1 MTGMKVLSF
10 GSLNI
15 DYTYKVDH
23 FVQKGETLSSEAL
36 QVFSGGKGLNQ
47 SIALAKAG
55 ARVYHAGAVGEDGRF
70 LLDVME
76 EAGVDTSCVRI
87 LDDVRTGNAIIQND
101 REGDNC
107 ILLYGGANQAIT
119 KVQIDK
125 VLSRF
130 DTGDYLVLQNE
141 INELSYLMTKA
152 HECGLKIVLNP
163 SPMNEKI
170 FALPLQYVDYFLL
183 NEVEALQIMGW
194 KADAEEDMD
203 ALAAALQAKYH
214 QATVVLT
221 IGSAGSIFTNG
232 DKQFRQ
238 SSFRVKAVD
247 TTAAGDTFSGYF
259 IAGLLSGLGAEAAME
274 RASKAAAIAVTRP
287 GAAPSIPTQAE
298 VDGFKKSNG

>member
-1 MTGMKVLSF
+1 MKVLSF

-23 FVQKGETLSSEAL
+23 FVQKGETLSSESL

-55 ARVYHAGAVGEDGRF
+55 ADVYHAGAIGEDGKF
-70 LLDVME
+70 LLAVME
-76 EAGVDTSCVRI
+76 KAGVNTSCVKI
-87 LDDVRTGNAIIQND
+87 LDEVRTGNAIIQND
-101 REGDNC
+101 KEGDNC

-119 KVQIDK
+119 REQIDA
-125 VLSRF
+125 VLAQF
-130 DTGDYLVLQNE
+130 DAGDYLVLQNE
-141 INELSYLMTKA
+141 INELSYLITKA

-170 FALPLQYVDYFLL
+170 LALPLQYVDFFLL
-183 NEVEALQIMGW
+183 NEVEAFQIMGW
-194 KADAEEDMD
+194 NADAEEDMD
-203 ALAAALQAKYH
+203 ALAAALQAKYP

-221 IGSAGSIFTNG
+221 IGSAGSIFANG

-259 IAGLLSGLGAEAAME
+259 IAGLLNGLSEEAAME
-274 RASKAAAIAVTRP
+274 RASKASAIAVTRP
-287 GAAPSIPTQAE
+287 GAAPSIPTQDE
-298 VDGFKKSNG
+298 VDCF